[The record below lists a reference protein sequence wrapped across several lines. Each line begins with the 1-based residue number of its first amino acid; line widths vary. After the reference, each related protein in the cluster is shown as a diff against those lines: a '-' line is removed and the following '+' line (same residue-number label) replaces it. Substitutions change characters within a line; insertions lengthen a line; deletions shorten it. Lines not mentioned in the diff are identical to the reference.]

1 VIHSQCENHSQNRKL
16 AIVNFLFGVF
26 VDDQQLRL
34 ELIAGLLVAVTC
46 AITGTFVVLRGL
58 SFIGDALAHGVLP
71 GIAAAMLLG
80 VSGMFGAVVSAV
92 IMMSGVGIVNRRLRL
107 SGDTAIGLLFVGMLS
122 LGVLITS
129 RSVSLVGDL
138 EEILFGD
145 IAHVEWST
153 ISVQLIALICIAFIF
168 TVCRRPFLLLSVDE
182 GLVNTSGFSAKL
194 FHNVMMAMVAT
205 TVIVSFQTVGTL
217 LVMGMLIAPA
227 ATGALF
233 ARRISSMIMI
243 AALSG
248 SISVYIGL
256 LASYHYD
263 LAAGAS
269 IVLTAVI
276 LFALSAIF
284 TETRK
289 SMSRRHDDDHDHEH
303 PHAHGHVHI

>member
-1 VIHSQCENHSQNRKL
+1 
-16 AIVNFLFGVF
+16 
-26 VDDQQLRL
+26 
-34 ELIAGLLVAVTC
+34 
-46 AITGTFVVLRGL
+46 
-58 SFIGDALAHGVLP
+58 
-71 GIAAAMLLG
+71 MLLG
-80 VSGMFGAVVSAV
+80 VSGMFGAAVSAT

-129 RSVSLVGDL
+129 RSLSLVGDL

-153 ISVQLIALICIAFIF
+153 IAIQFIALIIILIVFAI
-168 TVCRRPFLLLSVDE
+168 CRRPFLLLSVDE
-182 GLVNTSGFSAKL
+182 GLVSTSGFSAKI
-194 FHNVMMAMVAT
+194 FHNVMMAMVAA

-233 ARRISSMIMI
+233 ARRISSMIII

-248 SISVYIGL
+248 SASVYIGL
-256 LASYHYD
+256 LASFHYD

-276 LFALSAIF
+276 LFALSAVF
-284 TETRK
+284 TEVRK
-289 SMSRRHDDDHDHEH
+289 SLSKPSDSEHEH

>member
-1 VIHSQCENHSQNRKL
+1 M
-16 AIVNFLFGVF
+16 F
-26 VDDQQLRL
+26 VDDHQLRL
-34 ELIAGLLVAVTC
+34 ELIAGLLVALTC
-46 AITGTFVVLRGL
+46 AVTGTFIVLRGL

-71 GIAAAMLLG
+71 GIAVAMLLG
-80 VSGMFGAVVSAV
+80 VSGMLGAAVSAAV
-92 IMMSGVGIVNRRLRL
+92 MMSGVGIVNRRLRL

-129 RSVSLVGDL
+129 RSLSLVGDL

-153 ISVQLIALICIAFIF
+153 IAIQFIALVSIVIVFA
-168 TVCRRPFLLLSVDE
+168 VCRRPFLLLSVDE
-182 GLVNTSGFSAKL
+182 GLVSTSGFSAKI
-194 FHNVMMAMVAT
+194 FHNVMMAMVAA

-233 ARRISSMIMI
+233 ARRISTMIMI
-243 AALSG
+243 AALTG

-284 TETRK
+284 TEARK
-289 SMSRRHDDDHDHEH
+289 SISRRHDDDHNLEH

>member
-1 VIHSQCENHSQNRKL
+1 M
-16 AIVNFLFGVF
+16 NFLFGVF
-26 VDDQQLRL
+26 VDDHQLRL
-34 ELIAGLLVAVTC
+34 ELIAGLLVALTC
-46 AITGTFVVLRGL
+46 AVTGTFVVLRGL

-71 GIAAAMLLG
+71 GIAVALLLG
-80 VSGMFGAVVSAV
+80 VSGMLGAAVSAAV
-92 IMMSGVGIVNRRLRL
+92 MMSGVGIVNRRLRL

-129 RSVSLVGDL
+129 RSLSLVGDL

-145 IAHVEWST
+145 LANVEWST
-153 ISVQLIALICIAFIF
+153 ISIQFVALIGVVSVF
-168 TVCRRPFLLLSVDE
+168 TICRRPFLLLSVDE
-182 GLVNTSGFSAKL
+182 GLVSTSGFSAKL
-194 FHNVMMAMVAT
+194 FHNVMMAMIAT
-205 TVIVSFQTVGTL
+205 TIIVSFTTVGTL

-233 ARRISSMIMI
+233 ARRVSSMIMI

-248 SISVYIGL
+248 STSVYIGL

-276 LFALSAIF
+276 LFTLSAIF
-284 TETRK
+284 TEARK
-289 SMSRRHDDDHDHEH
+289 SISHRHDGDYEPEH